1 MTQRDIF
8 KKMEQY
14 FKEWIESDGEDE
26 SYNELYHAFY
36 TLKCAQLIP
45 DELFE
50 KIVKKDSEIYKSYSN

>member
-26 SYNELYHAFY
+26 SKGNLRYLRQRQEN
-36 TLKCAQLIP
+36 
-45 DELFE
+45 
-50 KIVKKDSEIYKSYSN
+50 N